1 MTLESTKL
9 EEWKT
14 NNDWE
19 EEGEKKVPKRKDG
32 RCG

>member
-19 EEGEKKVPKRKDG
+19 AEGEKKVPKGKDG

>member
-9 EEWKT
+9 EEWKA

-19 EEGEKKVPKRKDG
+19 KKGEKKVPKRKDG